1 MFRPN
6 RISSAGLDQR
16 GEDPSDAVGGRRQNE
31 PVSDPRT
38 ATPEAREEHQRIS
51 EEVEDARWRYYVL
64 DDPTL
69 DDADFDRR
77 LRRLEALEGEF
88 PELQTPDSPTQ
99 KVGGAVSTEFT
110 SVDHLRPMESL
121 DNAFTYDELEAWY
134 ARLGRDGV
142 ERPALLCEL
151 KVDGLAIN
159 LLYEEGRLV
168 RALTRGDGRT
178 GEDVTPNVKTIDSIP
193 HRLTGTEEFPV
204 PQLLEVRG
212 EVFLPVKA
220 FERLNESLLEAGKQQ
235 FANPRNSA
243 AGSLRQKDP
252 KVTAS
257 RALGMVCHGLG
268 AREGFE
274 PKAQSHAYE
283 ALAAWGLP
291 TSDQV
296 RVVQSLKDVEAY
308 VENAGEHRHTIV
320 PYEIDGVVVKVDDVG
335 LQRRLGSTSRAPR
348 WAIAFKYPPEE
359 VNAKLLD
366 IRVNVGRTGRVTPF
380 GVMEP
385 TKVAG
390 STVEN
395 ATLHNAHEV
404 KRKDVRP
411 GDTVI
416 LRKAGDVIPEI
427 LGPVL
432 ALRPKGLAEWVM
444 PTHCPACGTE
454 LAQQKEGD
462 KDLRCPNHRFCPAQV
477 RERVFHVAGRGAFD
491 IEGLGYEAAVALLDA
506 KAIDDEGDVF
516 DLDEAK
522 LLSAP
527 LFTRA
532 PKKKGEDGPQHSAD
546 VSRELNANGERLL
559 ANLRSR
565 LDVPLWRVLVAL
577 SIRHVGPTA
586 ARALA
591 QEFGTMNA
599 IREASEESLA
609 AAEGVGPTIAEAVI
623 EWFKEPWHAEIVEK
637 WERSGVSMEDARD
650 ESVARTLEG
659 LTVVVTGSLV
669 DFSRDSAKEA
679 ILSRGGKA
687 SGSVS
692 KNTDYVVVGDNAGS
706 KADKA
711 EQLGVPVLDEDGF
724 KALLE
729 GGPSAS

>member
-1 MFRPN
+1 MPQAP
-6 RISSAGLDQR
+6 SA
-16 GEDPSDAVGGRRQNE
+16 
-31 PVSDPRT
+31 
-38 ATPEAREEHQRIS
+38 ATTEAREEHQLLS
-51 EEVEDARWRYYVL
+51 EQVEDARWRYYVL

-77 LRRLEALEGEF
+77 LRRLEALEDEF
-88 PELQTPDSPTQ
+88 PELRTPDSPTQ

-110 SVDHLRPMESL
+110 AVDHLRRMESL
-121 DNAFTYDELEAWY
+121 DNAFSYDELQSWY
-134 ARLGRDGV
+134 ARLARDGV
-142 ERPALLCEL
+142 ESPALLCEL

-159 LLYEEGRLV
+159 LLYESGRLV

-178 GEDVTPNVKTIDSIP
+178 GEDVTPNVKTIESIP
-193 HRLTGTEEFPV
+193 HRLTGTTEFPV
-204 PQLLEVRG
+204 PALLEVRG
-212 EVFLPVKA
+212 EVFLPVQA
-220 FERLNESLLEAGKQQ
+220 FERLNESLTEAGKAP

-291 TSDQV
+291 TSEQV
-296 RVVQSLKDVEAY
+296 RVVPSLEDVEAY

-320 PYEIDGVVVKVDDVG
+320 PYEIDGVVVKVDDVA

-359 VNAKLLD
+359 VNAKLLE
-366 IRVNVGRTGRVTPF
+366 IRVNVGRTGRVTPY

-385 TKVAG
+385 TLVAG

-432 ALRPKGLAEWVM
+432 PLRPKGLRPWRM
-444 PTHCPACGTE
+444 PTRCPACKTP

-462 KDLRCPNHRFCPAQV
+462 KDLRCPNHQFCPAQV

-491 IEGLGYEAAVALLDA
+491 IEGLGYEAAAALLDA
-506 KAIDDEGDVF
+506 KAIDDEGDLF
-516 DLDEAK
+516 DLDEAG
-522 LLSAP
+522 LLTAP

-532 PKKKGEDGPQHSAD
+532 PRKGEEGLQLS
-546 VSRELNANGERLL
+546 SNGERLL
-559 ANLRSR
+559 ANLGKAKS
-565 LDVPLWRVLVAL
+565 VPLWRVLVAL

-591 QEFGTMNA
+591 QEFGSMAA
-599 IREASEESLA
+599 IRAASLEALA
-609 AAEGVGPTIAEAVI
+609 TAEGVGPTIADAVV
-623 EWFKEPWHAEIVEK
+623 EWFDVDWHRDIVEK
-637 WERSGVSMEDARD
+637 WERAGVQMADERD
-650 ESVARTLEG
+650 ESVPRTLEG

-687 SGSVS
+687 AGSVS
-692 KNTDYVVVGDNAGS
+692 KSTDYVVVGDNAGS

-711 EQLGVPVLDEDGF
+711 EQLKVPILDEEGF

-729 GGPSAS
+729 NGPS

>member
-1 MFRPN
+1 MTE
-6 RISSAGLDQR
+6 SS
-16 GEDPSDAVGGRRQNE
+16 
-31 PVSDPRT
+31 T
-38 ATPEAREEHQRIS
+38 APPTPAPAEARVEHQQLVDLI
-51 EEVEDARWRYYVL
+51 EDARWRYFVR

-69 DDADFDRR
+69 SDADYDKR
-77 LRRLEALEGEF
+77 LRRLQQLEEEF
-88 PELQTPDSPTQ
+88 PELRTPDSPTQ

-110 SVDHLRPMESL
+110 AIDHLQRMESL
-121 DNAFTYDELEAWY
+121 DNAFSFEELDTWY

-142 ERPALLCEL
+142 ESPALLCEL

-159 LLYEEGRLV
+159 LLYEKGRLT
-168 RALTRGDGRT
+168 RALTRGDGTT

-193 HRLTGTEEFPV
+193 HRLAGTKKYPV
-204 PQLLEVRG
+204 PDLLEVRG
-212 EVFLPVKA
+212 EVFLPADA
-220 FERLNESLLEAGKQQ
+220 FERLNASMADAGKPM
-235 FANPRNSA
+235 FANPRNAA

-252 KVTAS
+252 RVTAS
-257 RALGMVCHGLG
+257 RDLGMVCHGIG
-268 AREGFE
+268 ARTGFE
-274 PKAQSHAYE
+274 PKAQSQGYE
-283 ALAAWGLP
+283 ALKAWGLP

-296 RVVQSLKDVEAY
+296 KVLPSLEKVRGY
-308 VENAGEHRHTIV
+308 VEHAGEHRHDLV
-320 PYEIDGVVVKVDDVG
+320 AYDIDGVVIKVDDVS

-359 VNAKLLD
+359 VNAKLLE
-366 IRVNVGRTGRVTPF
+366 IRVNVGRTGRVTPY

-385 TKVAG
+385 TLVAG

-432 ALRPKGLAEWVM
+432 GLRPKGLRPWKM
-444 PTHCPACGTE
+444 PTKCPGCATP

-462 KDLRCPNHRFCPAQV
+462 KDLRCPNHEVCPAQV

-506 KAIDDEGDVF
+506 KAIDNEGDLF

-522 LLSAP
+522 LKTAT

-532 PKKKGEDGPQHSAD
+532 AKKGEEGPQLS
-546 VSRELNANGERLL
+546 ANGARLV
-559 ANLRSR
+559 ANLHTAKEK
-565 LDVPLWRVLVAL
+565 VPLWRVLVAL

-591 QEFGTMNA
+591 QEFGSMDA
-599 IREASEESLA
+599 IRAASEVELA
-609 AAEGVGPTIAEAVI
+609 AAEGVGPTIAAAVI
-623 EWFKEPWHAEIVEK
+623 EWFKVDWHVEIVDK
-637 WERSGVSMEDARD
+637 WGQAQVRMADERD
-650 ESVARTLEG
+650 ESIARTLEG
-659 LTVVVTGSLV
+659 LTVVVTGSL
-669 DFSRDSAKEA
+669 DGYSRDSAKEA

-687 SGSVS
+687 SSSVS
-692 KNTDYVVVGDNAGS
+692 KKTDYVVVGENAGS

-711 EQLGVPVLDEDGF
+711 EELGVSILDEAGF
-724 KALLE
+724 TALLE
-729 GGPSAS
+729 GGPEAL